1 MTLSNSVTVQPQPGF
16 ASMLSSAVPMFLRTN
31 EWRTVAPRST
41 LPASYTSSGTSRP
54 PAGGAGAG
62 PPSACAAQAKPT
74 STSVASALFIAALY
88 ALLRR
93 RVKPTPAA
101 ARRIGPRGGARPLP
115 HRRALGPRATPAAP
129 LGPVAPVPPRPL
141 AGVVGI
147 VTAARLL
154 VLAHRHLALLDR
166 PVVLFALP
174 PAVAGILED
183 RDPGKVDAALPARM
197 VAPVLHV
204 EHDAPAILVDH
215 MPLVGGVDLP
225 VLLHHR
231 LDPGAHRLAAT
242 HAAVEVLEVPAVL
255 GEEVGPGVPVLSH
268 RAGAPVGA
276 EGLLQLRAVEL
287 RHDPSF
293 TRRRGRSRPRGSAFR
308 AGLSARRDPCSRE
321 RRRPALP
328 TGTPCASRPRRS
340 RRAGSARAARAGRRR
355 P

>member
-54 PAGGAGAG
+54 PAGAVGAG
-62 PPSACAAQAKPT
+62 PPS
-74 STSVASALFIAALY
+74 
-88 ALLRR
+88 
-93 RVKPTPAA
+93 
-101 ARRIGPRGGARPLP
+101 PR
-115 HRRALGPRATPAAP
+115 
-129 LGPVAPVPPRPL
+129 
-141 AGVVGI
+141 
-147 VTAARLL
+147 
-154 VLAHRHLALLDR
+154 
-166 PVVLFALP
+166 
-174 PAVAGILED
+174 
-183 RDPGKVDAALPARM
+183 
-197 VAPVLHV
+197 VAPVLQV
-204 EHDAPAILVDH
+204 EHDAAAILVEH

-225 VLLHHR
+225 VLHHHR
-231 LDPGAHRLAAT
+231 LDPGAHRLAAA
-242 HAAVEVLEVPAVL
+242 HPAVDVLEVPAVL

-308 AGLSARRDPCSRE
+308 AGLSARRGPCSRE

-340 RRAGSARAARAGRRR
+340 RRAGSARAARGGRRR